1 MRSLLFVPGDSPKKL
16 DKAFSSGADVLLIDL
31 EDSVSSD
38 NKPQA
43 RRTTAEFL
51 RSHIGES
58 RRPRLFVRVNAFDT
72 GLTDHDLEQ
81 VMHAAPD
88 GIMLPKSISGADV
101 AHLDGK
107 IGVQEA
113 INGIADGKTEILVV
127 ATETAASVFN
137 LGSYGGSSPRLQGMT
152 WGGEDLS
159 ADIGALANRD
169 ETGAYTDVYRVV
181 RSLCLLGAA
190 AAGVQPIDSVFT
202 NFRDEAGLKSEAE
215 AALRDGFTAKMAI
228 HPGQVSVINEVF
240 TPGDA
245 EVEKAKRI
253 VKAFIDAGNAGVIGL
268 DGEMLDMPHLK
279 RAKKLLVRAKAA
291 GKA

>member
-16 DKAFSSGADVLLIDL
+16 DKAFASGTDVLLIDL
-31 EDSVSSD
+31 EDSVAED
-38 NKPQA
+38 AKPQA
-43 RRTTAEFL
+43 RKTTAEFL
-51 RSHIGES
+51 KSHIGES
-58 RRPRLFVRVNAFDT
+58 NRPRLFVRVNAFDT
-72 GLTDHDLEQ
+72 GQTDHDLDQ

-88 GIMLPKSISGADV
+88 GIMLPKSVSGADV

-113 INGIADGKTEILVV
+113 INGIGDGKTGILVV

-137 LGSYGGSSPRLQGMT
+137 LGSYRGSSPRLQGMT

-159 ADIGALANRD
+159 ADIGALSNRD
-169 ETGAYTDVYRVV
+169 ENGAYTDVYRLA
-181 RSLCLLGAA
+181 RSLCLLGAV

-202 NFRDEAGLKSEAE
+202 NFRDEAGLRREAE

-228 HPGQVSVINEVF
+228 HPAQVPVINDVF

-245 EVEKAKRI
+245 DIEKARRI
-253 VKAFIDAGNAGVIGL
+253 VKAFADAGNAGVVGL

-279 RAKKLLVRAKAA
+279 RAEKLLARARAA

>member
-1 MRSLLFVPGDSPKKL
+1 MRSLLFVPGDSPGKL
-16 DKAFSSGADVLLIDL
+16 DKAFASGADVLLIDL
-31 EDSVSSD
+31 EDSVAEN
-38 NKPQA
+38 NKAQA
-43 RRTTAEFL
+43 RKTTAEFL
-51 RSHIGES
+51 KSHIGES
-58 RRPRLFVRVNAFDT
+58 GRPRLFVRVNAFDT
-72 GLTDHDLEQ
+72 GQTDHDLDQ

-137 LGSYGGSSPRLQGMT
+137 LGSYRASSARLQGMT

-159 ADIGALANRD
+159 ADIGALANRG
-169 ETGAYTDVYRVV
+169 ENGAYTDVYRLV
-181 RSLCLLGAA
+181 RSLCLLGAVS
-190 AAGVQPIDSVFT
+190 AGVQPIDSVFT
-202 NFRDEAGLKSEAE
+202 NFRDEAGLKREAE
-215 AALRDGFTAKMAI
+215 EALRDGFTAKMAI
-228 HPGQVSVINEVF
+228 HPAQVPAINEVF

-245 EVEKAKRI
+245 EIAKARRV
-253 VKAFIDAGNAGVIGL
+253 VKAFADAGNAGVIGL

-279 RAKKLLVRAKAA
+279 RAEKLLARARAA

>member
-1 MRSLLFVPGDSPKKL
+1 MRSLLFVPGDSPRKL
-16 DKAFSSGADVLLIDL
+16 DKAFASGADVLLIDL
-31 EDSVSSD
+31 EDSVAEN
-38 NKPQA
+38 NKAQA
-43 RRTTAEFL
+43 RKTTAEFL
-51 RSHIGES
+51 KSHIGENG
-58 RRPRLFVRVNAFDT
+58 RPRLFVRVNAFDT
-72 GLTDHDLEQ
+72 GQTDHDLDQ

-137 LGSYGGSSPRLQGMT
+137 LGSYRASSARLQGMT

-159 ADIGALANRD
+159 ADIGALANRG
-169 ETGAYTDVYRVV
+169 ENGAYTDVYRLV
-181 RSLCLLGAA
+181 RSLCLLGAVS
-190 AAGVQPIDSVFT
+190 AGVQPIDSVFT
-202 NFRDEAGLKSEAE
+202 NFRDEAGLKREAE
-215 AALRDGFTAKMAI
+215 EALRDGFTAKMAI
-228 HPGQVSVINEVF
+228 HPAQVPAINEVF

-245 EVEKAKRI
+245 EIAKARRV
-253 VKAFIDAGNAGVIGL
+253 VKAFADAGNAGVIGL

-279 RAKKLLVRAKAA
+279 RAEKLLARARAA